1 MLKLLIDNL
10 GTIAVLIVL
19 GLIICWAVRELRSE
33 RVACTT
39 CPIGKYCGKTKNK
52 RKCSAI

>member
-1 MLKLLIDNL
+1 MLKLLVDNL

-39 CPIGKYCGKTKNK
+39 CPIGKYCGKTNK

>member
-1 MLKLLIDNL
+1 MLKLLVDNL

-19 GLIICWAVRELRSE
+19 GFVICWAVREQRSE

-39 CPIGKYCGKTKNK
+39 CPIGKYCGKTNK

>member
-19 GLIICWAVRELRSE
+19 GLVIFWAVRELRSD
-33 RVACTT
+33 RVSCTT
-39 CPIGKYCGKTKNK
+39 CPIGKHCNK
-52 RKCSAI
+52 AKHKQLIV

>member
-19 GLIICWAVRELRSE
+19 GLVIFWAVRELRSSKIS
-33 RVACTT
+33 CTT
-39 CPIGKYCGKTKNK
+39 CPIGKHCNK
-52 RKCSAI
+52 AKHKQLTV